1 MGVNRTVGLPPRE
14 RGTLSKIRHRIEQLG
29 PYQSLV
35 LLAVPT
41 SIVEPLKLV
50 AIAIAGEGHWITG
63 SLVIVAAYATSI
75 LAIERLFAIVKPT
88 LMTLSW
94 FARLWTWF
102 IGLRVIRWLNA
113 AKEAI
118 FRWIS
123 HAAA

>member
-1 MGVNRTVGLPPRE
+1 MGVNRTVDLPLRQ
-14 RGTLSKIRHRIEQLG
+14 RGTLSKLGHRIEQLG
-29 PYQSLV
+29 PYQSLI

-50 AIAIAGEGHWITG
+50 AVAIAGEGHWITG
-63 SLVIVAAYATSI
+63 TLVIVAAYATSI
-75 LAIERLFAIVKPT
+75 LAIERLFAIVKPK

-102 IGLRVIRWLNA
+102 GGLRGIRWLKA

-118 FRWIS
+118 LRWVR
-123 HAAA
+123 HATA